1 MTKSHL
7 ISCRRPTRPMPTAYT
22 RTYTRIRIRTHSRT
36 HLHTQA
42 NTHVYTPVKC
52 APPPPPTKAHFLL
65 ADAPG
70 GCMSVC
76 VYCCLSMCIRVYVY
90 LYTHLLTYKNL
101 GIPPILLSSVP
112 GSSQLCEADSNDF
125 VVQSSV
131 EWGMSIY
138 SSLRATYKSIAS
150 FSMTFLSMAFLLGLL
165 CHY

>member
-7 ISCRRPTRPMPTAYT
+7 ISCRRTTRPMPTAYT
-22 RTYTRIRIRTHSRT
+22 RMYTCIRIRIH
-36 HLHTQA
+36 A

-76 VYCCLSMCIRVYVY
+76 VYYCLCTYVRVFVFTFARIQESRYF
-90 LYTHLLTYKNL
+90 
-101 GIPPILLSSVP
+101 PPPSNVH
-112 GSSQLCEADSNDF
+112 GSSLVCEADSNDF

-138 SSLRATYKSIAS
+138 SSLRAISQ
-150 FSMTFLSMAFLLGLL
+150 
-165 CHY
+165 